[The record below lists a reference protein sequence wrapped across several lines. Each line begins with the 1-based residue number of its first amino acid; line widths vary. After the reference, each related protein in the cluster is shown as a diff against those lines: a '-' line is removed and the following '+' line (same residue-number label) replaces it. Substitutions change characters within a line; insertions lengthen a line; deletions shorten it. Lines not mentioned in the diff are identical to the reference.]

1 MIKQRKEIKI
11 MKVKIIQPL
20 YSKDI
25 KDSDELFTWE
35 LKELDSLDEGLDLV
49 VFPES
54 CDVPAFAK
62 SRDEMLGSINAY
74 MEKLRRKA
82 EYTARRTHTM
92 IAVNYHYPVGDNYRN
107 TTVVYDREGR
117 EAAVYDKQ
125 HLTPGE
131 VSKMKLDSDY
141 TFEYNEPYVAEIEGI
156 RFGFLTCYDFYFYE
170 LYAAI
175 ARKNVDIIIGC
186 SHQRTDSF
194 ETLRMLTSFC
204 AYHTNSFVLR
214 SSVSMGN
221 NGIGGSSMIV
231 APSGKIIADFEGR
244 VGSFTC
250 EIDPHEKF
258 VKPAGFGGDLI
269 PHYEYIERGRRPWKY
284 RPAGPFIARHDAIM
298 PYPRTCAHRGFSTV
312 LPENSLPAFGAAV
325 ALGADEI
332 EFDIWA
338 TKDGELVS
346 VHDSTLDRVS
356 DGTGNVW
363 DYTYDELSKLDFG
376 AKHREELRGLR
387 ILRFE
392 EILKRFSC
400 HTVMNI
406 HIKSRENVSPY
417 NEDTLR
423 KIVSLIRQYDCEKY
437 VYFMSGNRTILAQ
450 IKSIAPDLAIS
461 VGAGDAPYKI
471 VDDAIAL
478 GAEKVQLMHG
488 RFNREMI
495 DKAHQNGIICNVFY
509 ADDEE
514 TCRRYLDMGIDTI
527 LTNNFLKIS
536 EIVKE
541 YVKK

>member
-1 MIKQRKEIKI
+1 M
-11 MKVKIIQPL
+11 
-20 YSKDI
+20 
-25 KDSDELFTWE
+25 
-35 LKELDSLDEGLDLV
+35 
-49 VFPES
+49 
-54 CDVPAFAK
+54 
-62 SRDEMLGSINAY
+62 
-74 MEKLRRKA
+74 
-82 EYTARRTHTM
+82 
-92 IAVNYHYPVGDNYRN
+92 
-107 TTVVYDREGR
+107 
-117 EAAVYDKQ
+117 
-125 HLTPGE
+125 GE
-131 VSKMKLDSDY
+131 D
-141 TFEYNEPYVAEIEGI
+141 
-156 RFGFLTCYDFYFYE
+156 
-170 LYAAI
+170 
-175 ARKNVDIIIGC
+175 
-186 SHQRTDSF
+186 
-194 ETLRMLTSFC
+194 
-204 AYHTNSFVLR
+204 
-214 SSVSMGN
+214 
-221 NGIGGSSMIV
+221 GIGGSSMLV
-231 APSGKIIADFEGR
+231 TPSGKIIADLEGR
-244 VGSFTC
+244 VGSFVC

-284 RPAGPFIARHDAIM
+284 RPAGPFIARHDEIM

-312 LPENSLPAFGAAV
+312 LPENSLPAFGAAI

-346 VHDSTLDRVS
+346 LHDSTLDRVS

-406 HIKSRENVSPY
+406 HIKTRDNTSPY
-417 NEDTLR
+417 DENTLR
-423 KIVSLIRQYDCEKY
+423 KIISLIRQYDCEKY
-437 VYFMSGNRTILAQ
+437 VYFMSGNRTLLSQ
-450 IKSIAPDLAIS
+450 LKSIAPDLAIS